1 MLFSGES
8 QFAPLHSE
16 SCARV
21 YRGPIARFVDC
32 CIQLHDRFGGRSGM
46 DWSRIIPCKR
56 TKCIVYVDG
65 MLYALR
71 YKDTIFFVQKLS
83 ISCIRM
89 VWLYVL
95 AR

>member
-1 MLFSGES
+1 
-8 QFAPLHSE
+8 
-16 SCARV
+16 
-21 YRGPIARFVDC
+21 
-32 CIQLHDRFGGRSGM
+32 M
-46 DWSRIIPCKR
+46 DWSKIIPCKR